1 MFEGSMKSTGWGYVG
16 TDEKGFEWLFTPD
29 HDDPCYSEDPNTGE
43 CYPFCRTRSG
53 DVFPSEKAAIKAGEK
68 WLKEAKRSGEI
79 TAVKPEPRRFEY

>member
-1 MFEGSMKSTGWGYVG
+1 MFEGSMKSTGWGHIG
-16 TDEKGFEWLFTPD
+16 SDKNGFEWFFTP
-29 HDDPCYSEDPNTGE
+29 HPSDPAFCVDPSTGR
-43 CYPFCRTRSG
+43 CYPFCCCRSG